1 MSSQMPIFRAAD
13 LDISEINF
21 TKPRKNKV
29 GKMVSY
35 MNYGQTGFMIE
46 TPTMHSFGVGA
57 FKDEKKGFE
66 GKHRLTFTRRVGG
79 TEKEENVNNFFDF
92 LKALDEKMIDFLIEN
107 SQLIFKESYTNDD
120 RKVVASAY
128 KKYRIVKEKKDEKTG
143 EMYPPNFRAG
153 FQTVDD
159 VPQVQLLKGKTAIP
173 INSFEDL
180 EEHIPKNSS
189 VRAVIQPSIYIL
201 SDIMGVRF
209 TARFL
214 KVPEVTRMTI
224 PTVFRFSD
232 EPDAEEPV
240 QDDAAVAPVDMSE
253 QQEAAEDSE
262 EGEAEEE
269 AEDEDEEE
277 GEVEEE
283 EEGEV
288 EDEDE
293 EEDEE

>member
-1 MSSQMPIFRAAD
+1 MSATGQMPIFRAAD

-29 GKMVSY
+29 GKIVSY

-46 TPTMHSFGVGA
+46 TPTMHSFGAGA
-57 FKDEKKGFE
+57 YKDEKKGFE
-66 GKHRLTFTRRVGG
+66 GKHRITFTRRPGG
-79 TEKEENVNNFFDF
+79 KETEESVNNFFEF
-92 LKALDEKMIDFLIEN
+92 LRALDEKMIDFLIEN

-120 RKVVASAY
+120 RKVVSSAY

-153 FQTVDD
+153 FQTIDD
-159 VPQVQLLKGKTAIP
+159 VPQVQLLKGKTVVP

-180 EEHIPKNSS
+180 VEQIPKNSS

-201 SDIMGVRF
+201 SDIAGIRF

-214 KVPEVTRMTI
+214 KVPEVTKMTI
-224 PTVFRFSD
+224 PTTFRFSD
-232 EPDAEEPV
+232 EPEGEGVPSAAAAADAPEDAVEDSEE
-240 QDDAAVAPVDMSE
+240 E
-253 QQEAAEDSE
+253 EAAEE
-262 EGEAEEE
+262 EGEAE
-269 AEDEDEEE
+269 
-277 GEVEEE
+277 EEE

-288 EDEDE
+288 EDDE
-293 EEDEE
+293 EEDDE

>member
-1 MSSQMPIFRAAD
+1 MSASGQMPIFRAVD

-29 GKMVSY
+29 GKIVSY
-35 MNYGQTGFMIE
+35 MNYGQSGFMIE

-57 FKDEKKGFE
+57 YKDEKKGFE
-66 GKHRLTFTRRVGG
+66 GKHRLTFTRRQGG
-79 TEKEENVNNFFDF
+79 TEKEENVHAFFDF

-107 SQLIFKESYTNDD
+107 SQLIFKETYDESD
-120 RKVVASAY
+120 RKVVAANY

-153 FQTVDD
+153 FQTIDD

-201 SDIMGVRF
+201 SDIAGIRF

-214 KVPEVTRMTI
+214 KVPEVSRMTM
-224 PTVFRFSD
+224 PTTFRFSD
-232 EPDAEEPV
+232 DGEEPV
-240 QDDAAVAPVDMSE
+240 QDEAAAPEDMSE
-253 QQEAAEDSE
+253 QHDAAAAAPADSDAEEE
-262 EGEAEEE
+262 EGEAE
-269 AEDEDEEE
+269 D
-277 GEVEEE
+277 EEE

-288 EDEDE
+288 EDEEE

>member
-1 MSSQMPIFRAAD
+1 MSNQMPIFRAID

-57 FKDEKKGFE
+57 YKDEKKGFE
-66 GKHRLTFTRRVGG
+66 GKHRLTFTCRQGG
-79 TEKEENVNNFFDF
+79 TEKEENVKAFFDF
-92 LKALDEKMIDFLIEN
+92 LRHLDDKMVTFLIEN
-107 SQLIFKESYTNDD
+107 SQLIFKEDYDESD
-120 RKVVASAY
+120 RKIVASAY

-153 FQTVDD
+153 FQTIDD
-159 VPQVQLLKGKTAIP
+159 VPQVQLLKGKTVIP

-201 SDIMGVRF
+201 SDIMGIRF

-224 PTVFRFSD
+224 PTTFRFSD
-232 EPDAEEPV
+232 EEPV
-240 QDDAAVAPVDMSE
+240 QDDAGAAVAPEEDA
-253 QQEAAEDSE
+253 AAEDSE
-262 EGEAEEE
+262 EGEE
-269 AEDEDEEE
+269 AEEEE
-277 GEVEEE
+277 GEAEDEEE

-288 EDEDE
+288 EDE